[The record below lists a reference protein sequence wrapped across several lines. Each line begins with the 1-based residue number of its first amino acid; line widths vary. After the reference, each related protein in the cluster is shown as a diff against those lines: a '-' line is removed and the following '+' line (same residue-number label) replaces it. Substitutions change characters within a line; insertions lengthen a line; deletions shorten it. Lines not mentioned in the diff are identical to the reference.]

1 MADRAGIAMVDRQ
14 ALGIAPKPQASSKL
28 PGIIAVARQD
38 TSATAFAFLPHQEE
52 QCQTLCPNCR
62 NQFKHAE
69 STPDRAISTAEV
81 KEEEDLGL
89 VCYACGQELASSNP
103 LQQNAATDD
112 PRSGIEFVSVHEPSG
127 KLDEATG
134 TQVRAYV
141 MRRYHQARRK
151 SQAKQPQTSERA
163 NKYRLTPRTCAC
175 PHDEA
180 CDFQNAGLN
189 TILGS
194 GRSDPFLSLS
204 IPDVPRRYHE
214 LIDYCKQ
221 MTLPPLL

>member
-1 MADRAGIAMVDRQ
+1 MVDRQ
-14 ALGIAPKPQASSKL
+14 ALRIAPKPQPSSK
-28 PGIIAVARQD
+28 PPRKIAVARQD
-38 TSATAFAFLPHQEE
+38 TSATAFAFLPHHAE
-52 QCQTLCPNCR
+52 QSQTLCPDCR

-69 STPDRAISTAEV
+69 SPLDRAISTAEV
-81 KEEEDLGL
+81 KEEDLGL

-103 LQQNAATDD
+103 LRQNAATDE

-151 SQAKQPQTSERA
+151 SQTKQFKTSERA

-204 IPDVPRRYHE
+204 IPDVPWRYHE

-221 MTLPPLL
+221 ITLPPLLL